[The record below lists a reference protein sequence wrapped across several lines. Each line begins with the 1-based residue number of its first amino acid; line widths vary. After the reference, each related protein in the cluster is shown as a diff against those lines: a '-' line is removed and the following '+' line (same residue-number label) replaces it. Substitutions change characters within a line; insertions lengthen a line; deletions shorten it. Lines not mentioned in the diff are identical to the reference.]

1 MPVGLGLQNHPCAVI
16 ARPTMPINRALY
28 PKDWPAIAGIA
39 AILCYV

>member
-1 MPVGLGLQNHPCAVI
+1 
-16 ARPTMPINRALY
+16 MPINRALY